1 MATYGQS
8 SWALTSLG
16 AWRNNSLRTENSA
29 QFVKSRQRE
38 ARRALLRAPNA
49 SASGGGGGGTGPA
62 MTAAAA
68 AVSSPM
74 APGQDCCREMAVEE
88 S

>member
-1 MATYGQS
+1 MATHGQS

-29 QFVKSRQRE
+29 QFVKSRQRQ
-38 ARRALLRAPNA
+38 ARRELLRAA
-49 SASGGGGGGTGPA
+49 HTSAGGGIGTDPA
-62 MTAAAA
+62 VTAATTA
-68 AVSSPM
+68 M
-74 APGQDCCREMAVEE
+74 APGQDCREMAVET